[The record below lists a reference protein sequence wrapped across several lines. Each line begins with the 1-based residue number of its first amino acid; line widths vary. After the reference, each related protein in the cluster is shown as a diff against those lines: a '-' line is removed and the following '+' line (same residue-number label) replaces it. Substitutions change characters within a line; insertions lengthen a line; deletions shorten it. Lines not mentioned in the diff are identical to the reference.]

1 MAHKSNDC
9 TWNPALSKEPRHPI
23 FHVPHDGHL
32 FPKELTGDIC
42 IPEALF
48 MAYHHQMRDQDV
60 GMMVPCS
67 PAGDRVSFPVSRLLC
82 DVERLIG
89 PEEIMEQYGMGFC
102 YEKAFDGR
110 VIKHISENG
119 RKAARWYYDRHHRH
133 INDLCDR
140 HSRVLFFDM
149 HSYSDAIIPPFA
161 RRPGTETPDLC
172 IGTDPRFTPKQL
184 KDTVQG
190 LFAQAGFSTGENT
203 PYEGLYVPENIL
215 AGQSGCDFIG
225 IMLEFNRGVY
235 CTPAG
240 QTDKARV
247 TLICSLIGRVL
258 ADCIN
263 L

>member
-1 MAHKSNDC
+1 MILYPAIDMLDGQAVRLRQGKRDDVTVFGDPVELAQRWRSKGAQWLHLVDLTAAFEGKTAHL
-9 TWNPALSKEPRHPI
+9 P
-23 FHVPHDGHL
+23 
-32 FPKELTGDIC
+32 
-42 IPEALF
+42 
-48 MAYHHQMRDQDV
+48 
-60 GMMVPCS
+60 
-67 PAGDRVSFPVSRLLC
+67 
-82 DVERLIG
+82 LIR
-89 PEEIMEQYGMGFC
+89 EVV
-102 YEKAFDGR
+102 KAFDGR

-225 IMLEFNRGVY
+225 IMLEFNRRVY

-247 TLICSLIGRVL
+247 TLIRSLIGRVL